1 MTAGEAV
8 VALLAA
14 DSAVVAIV
22 GARMYPNVA
31 PQGAAAPFLV
41 YQVIS
46 DVPENSLADTSPR
59 LSNIRLQVDC
69 YSTRYLQAHAL
80 AEAVEAKLV
89 AASTPDF
96 SAWRDTTRDLFDA
109 EAQMHRVSTDF
120 AVWR

>member
-46 DVPENSLADTSPR
+46 DVPENSLADNSPR
-59 LSNIRLQVDC
+59 LSSIRLQVDC
-69 YSTRYLQAHAL
+69 YSPRYLQAHAL